1 MGFHSAS
8 IPGSSP
14 SPGCCFFMSITTTH
28 RSFIKLS
35 LDWPLLLSE
44 TARASAAH
52 LTLHHLPTS
61 HKKGPIS
68 SEHPMAF
75 QLKIPVFHNIPSKQ
89 HAHFITATGTDSNRQ
104 KAVSNIKRHN
114 RQKEMSNITRHKKA
128 KTRALQQFAT
138 WEMILTGIT
147 HTLCWD
153 LCSFSPL
160 NDQDT

>member
-14 SPGCCFFMSITTTH
+14 SLGKLKSPGCCFFMSITTIH
-28 RSFIKLS
+28 RFFIKLS

-44 TARASAAH
+44 TARASTAH

-75 QLKIPVFHNIPSKQ
+75 QLKILVFQNIPSKQ
-89 HAHFITATGTDSNRQ
+89 HAHFITATGIDSNRQ
-104 KAVSNIKRHN
+104 KAVSNVTRHN
-114 RQKEMSNITRHKKA
+114 RQKAISNITHHKKA
-128 KTRALQQFAT
+128 KTR
-138 WEMILTGIT
+138 
-147 HTLCWD
+147 TL
-153 LCSFSPL
+153 
-160 NDQDT
+160 